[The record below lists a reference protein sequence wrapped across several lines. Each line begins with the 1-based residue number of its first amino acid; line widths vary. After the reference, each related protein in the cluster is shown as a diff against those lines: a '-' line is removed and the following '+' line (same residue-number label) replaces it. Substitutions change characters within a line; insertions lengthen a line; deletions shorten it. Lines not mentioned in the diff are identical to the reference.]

1 MRGRWTGYFA
11 TTAHHRLN
19 VGDALRIRV
28 FGHYVYISIALLAV
42 AEAMIFFAVVYGAV
56 LVRFDGVDRT
66 VEQLP
71 DLGGALWPRALLFS
85 AVMLVCLLAFGLYSS
100 RQRARLLG
108 IALRVILAVLTA
120 FVVASALFYMVPTLW
135 IGRGVVGLASIG
147 ALLGIGISRA
157 IFSRVV
163 DENVLKRRV
172 LVYGAGKS
180 AAAIA
185 RIRRRAD
192 RRGFFVVGYVPASGE
207 QREVTDGLLE
217 APEGL
222 EPLCARLDVSEVVV
236 AMDDRRR
243 GFPIGELLQCR
254 LAGVDV
260 TEQLSFLERETGRV
274 RIDILNPAWMI
285 FGEGFRR
292 DPLRRLTGRLLDLS
306 AGLLVLALASP
317 VMLATSVAI
326 KFEEGWRA
334 PVFYR
339 QRRVGLLGRTFE
351 LLKFRSMRVDA
362 EKNGQAQWASKNDP
376 RVTRVGAFIRKVRI
390 DELPQLLNVLRG
402 QMSIVGPRPE
412 RPEFVAD
419 LAERIPYY
427 HERHSVKP
435 GITGWA
441 QLCYPYGSSEQDSLE
456 KLQYDLY
463 YVKNNTLLFDLAI
476 LLQTAEVVFL
486 GKGR

>member
-1 MRGRWTGYFA
+1 M
-11 TTAHHRLN
+11 
-19 VGDALRIRV
+19 RIRV
-28 FGHYVYISIALLAV
+28 FGHYVYLSIALLAF
-42 AEAMIFFAVVYGAV
+42 AEAAVFFAAVYGAA
-56 LVRFDGVDRT
+56 LVRFHGS
-66 VEQLP
+66 
-71 DLGGALWPRALLFS
+71 LGRMPEATNPNGPLWPRALVFS
-85 AVMLVCLLAFGLYSS
+85 STMVVCLLAFGLYSA

-108 IALRVILAVLTA
+108 IALRLILAVFMA
-120 FVVASALFYMVPTLW
+120 FVVASSLFYLIPSLW
-135 IGRGVVGLASIG
+135 MGRGVVGLAALG
-147 ALLGIGISRA
+147 AFLGMLVSRS
-157 IFSRVV
+157 IFSRLV
-163 DENVLKRRV
+163 DEDVLKRRV

-185 RIRRRAD
+185 GIRRRSD
-192 RRGFFVVGYVPASGE
+192 RRGFLVVGYVPAPGE
-207 QREVTDGLLE
+207 LREVTDGLLE
-217 APEGL
+217 PSEGL
-222 EPLCARLDVSEVVV
+222 VPLCARLDASEVVV

-243 GFPIGELLQCR
+243 GFPIAELLQCR

-285 FGEGFRR
+285 FGQGFRR
-292 DPLRRLTGRLLDLS
+292 DPIRRLTGRLLDLS
-306 AGLLVLALASP
+306 AGLVVLTLASP
-317 VMLATSVAI
+317 FMIATAIAI
-326 KFEEGWRA
+326 KFEEGWGA

-339 QRRVGLLGRTFE
+339 QRRVGLLGQCFD

-362 EKNGQAQWASKNDP
+362 EKDGQAQWASRNDP
-376 RVTRVGAFIRKVRI
+376 RVTRVGTVIRKVRI

-441 QLCYPYGSSEQDSLE
+441 QLCYPYGSCEQDALE

-463 YVKNNTLLFDLAI
+463 YVKNNTLLFDLTI
-476 LLQTAEVVFL
+476 LIQTAEVVFL

>member
-1 MRGRWTGYFA
+1 M
-11 TTAHHRLN
+11 
-19 VGDALRIRV
+19 RIRL
-28 FGHYVYISIALLAV
+28 FGHYVYFAVALLFA
-42 AEAMIFFAVVYGAV
+42 AEAIMFFAAVYAAV
-56 LVRFDGVDRT
+56 LVRFHGSFESIPDA
-66 VEQLP
+66 P
-71 DLGGALWPRALLFS
+71 DLVGALWPRALLFS
-85 AVMLVCLLAFGLYSS
+85 LIMLLSLLSFGLYSE
-100 RQRARLLG
+100 RQRARLTG
-108 IALRVILAVLTA
+108 IAARLILAVLMA
-120 FVVASALFYMVPTLW
+120 FGVASALFYLVPYLW
-135 IGRGVVGLASIG
+135 IGRGVVGLATLS
-147 ALLGIGISRA
+147 ALLGMVVSRS

-163 DENVLKRRV
+163 DEDVLKRRV

-185 RIRRRAD
+185 GIRRRAD
-192 RRGFFVVGYVPASGE
+192 RRGFLVVGYVPAAGE
-207 QREVTDGLLE
+207 QRQVTDGLLD
-217 APEGL
+217 PTVGL
-222 EPLCARLDVSEVVV
+222 VHLCSRLEVSEVVV

-243 GFPIGELLQCR
+243 GFPIAELLQCR

-260 TEQLSFLERETGRV
+260 TEQLTFLERETGRV

-292 DPLRRLTGRLLDLS
+292 DPIRLLTSRTLDLA
-306 AGLLVLALASP
+306 AGLIVITLASP
-317 VMLATSVAI
+317 FMLCAALAI
-326 KFEEGWRA
+326 KLEEGWRA

-339 QRRVGLLGRTFE
+339 QRRVGLLGHPFW

-362 EKNGQAQWASKNDP
+362 EENGQAQWARKDDP
-376 RVTRVGAFIRKVRI
+376 RVTRVGALMRKTRI

-402 QMSIVGPRPE
+402 QMSLVGPRPE

-441 QLCYPYGSSEQDSLE
+441 QLCYPYGSSEQDALE

-463 YVKNNTLLFDLAI
+463 YVKNNTLLFDLTI

>member
-1 MRGRWTGYFA
+1 M
-11 TTAHHRLN
+11 
-19 VGDALRIRV
+19 RIRV
-28 FGHYVYISIALLAV
+28 FGHFVYISIVALAI
-42 AEAMIFFAVVYGAV
+42 AEAMVFFAAVYGAA
-56 LVRFDGVDRT
+56 LVRFDGTLKFLADSSKFNG
-66 VEQLP
+66 E
-71 DLGGALWPRALLFS
+71 LWPRALLFS
-85 AVMLVCLLAFGLYSS
+85 AVTTTCLLAFGLYSA
-100 RQRARLLG
+100 RQRARLIG
-108 IALRVILAVLTA
+108 IALRLVLAVLMA
-120 FVVASALFYMVPTLW
+120 FVVTSSLFYLIPALW
-135 IGRGVVGLASIG
+135 IGRGVVALAASG
-147 ALLGIGISRA
+147 AFLGMLVSRS

-163 DENVLKRRV
+163 DENLLKRRV

-180 AAAIA
+180 ASAIA
-185 RIRRRAD
+185 GIRRRSD
-192 RRGFFVVGYVPASGE
+192 RRGFVVVGYVPAPGE
-207 QREVTDGLLE
+207 LREVTDALLDP
-217 APEGL
+217 AEGL
-222 EPLCARLDVSEVVV
+222 VRLCARLDVSEVVV

-243 GFPIGELLQCR
+243 GFPIAELLQCR

-285 FGEGFRR
+285 FGDGFRR
-292 DPLRRLTGRLLDLS
+292 DPIRRLTGRLLDFS
-306 AGLLVLALASP
+306 GGIVVLTLASP
-317 VMLATSVAI
+317 LMILTALAI
-326 KFEEGWRA
+326 KLEEGWRA

-339 QRRVGLLGRTFE
+339 QWRVGLLGQPFQ

-362 EKNGQAQWASKNDP
+362 EQDGQAQWARKDDP
-376 RVTRVGAFIRKVRI
+376 RVTRVGALIRKVRI

-402 QMSIVGPRPE
+402 QMSLVGPRPE
-412 RPEFVAD
+412 RPEFVSD

-441 QLCYPYGSSEQDSLE
+441 QLCYPYGASEADSLQ

>member
-1 MRGRWTGYFA
+1 M
-11 TTAHHRLN
+11 
-19 VGDALRIRV
+19 
-28 FGHYVYISIALLAV
+28 
-42 AEAMIFFAVVYGAV
+42 FFAAVYAAV
-56 LVRFDGVDRT
+56 LVRFHGSFESIPDA
-66 VEQLP
+66 P
-71 DLGGALWPRALLFS
+71 DLIGALWPRALLFS
-85 AVMLVCLLAFGLYSS
+85 LIMLLSLLSFGLYSA
-100 RQRARLLG
+100 RQRARLTGL
-108 IALRVILAVLTA
+108 AARLILAVLMA
-120 FVVASALFYMVPTLW
+120 FGVASALFYLVPYLW
-135 IGRGVVGLASIG
+135 IGRGVVGLATLS
-147 ALLGIGISRA
+147 ALLGMVVSRS

-163 DENVLKRRV
+163 DEDVLKRRV

-185 RIRRRAD
+185 GIRRRAD
-192 RRGFFVVGYVPASGE
+192 RRGFLVVGYVPAAGE
-207 QREVTDGLLE
+207 QRQVTDGLLD
-217 APEGL
+217 PTVGL
-222 EPLCARLDVSEVVV
+222 VHLCSRLEVSEVVV

-243 GFPIGELLQCR
+243 GFPIAELLQCR

-260 TEQLSFLERETGRV
+260 TEQLTFLERETGRV

-292 DPLRRLTGRLLDLS
+292 DPIRLLTSRTLDLA
-306 AGLLVLALASP
+306 AGLIVITLASP
-317 VMLATSVAI
+317 FMLCAALAI
-326 KFEEGWRA
+326 KLEEGWRA

-339 QRRVGLLGRTFE
+339 QRRVGLLGHPFW

-362 EKNGQAQWASKNDP
+362 EENGQAQWARKDDP
-376 RVTRVGAFIRKVRI
+376 RVTRVGALMRKTRI

-402 QMSIVGPRPE
+402 QMSLVGPRPE

-463 YVKNNTLLFDLAI
+463 YVKNNTLLFDLTI

>member
-1 MRGRWTGYFA
+1 M
-11 TTAHHRLN
+11 
-19 VGDALRIRV
+19 RIRV
-28 FGHYVYISIALLAV
+28 FGHYVYASMAALALI
-42 AEAMIFFAVVYGAV
+42 EALVFFAAVYAAA
-56 LVRFDGVDRT
+56 LVRFHGA
-66 VEQLP
+66 
-71 DLGGALWPRALLFS
+71 LGHLVGDQRADGALWPRALLFS
-85 AVMLVCLLAFGLYSS
+85 AIMVLCLLAFGLYSA
-100 RQRARLLG
+100 RQRARLFG
-108 IALRVILAVLTA
+108 VALRIVLAVLMA
-120 FVVASALFYMVPTLW
+120 FAVASALFYLIPNLW
-135 IGRGVVGLASIG
+135 IGRGVVGLATLG
-147 ALLGIGISRA
+147 AFLGMFISRSV
-157 IFSRVV
+157 FSQVV
-163 DENVLKRRV
+163 DENRLKRRV

-185 RIRRRAD
+185 GIRRRSD
-192 RRGFFVVGYVPASGE
+192 RRGFHVVGYVPAPGE
-207 QREVTDGLLE
+207 RREVTDGLLE
-217 APEGL
+217 PSEGL
-222 EPLCARLDVSEVVV
+222 VRLCARLDASEVVV

-243 GFPIGELLQCR
+243 GFPIAELLQCR

-292 DPLRRLTGRLLDLS
+292 DPLRRLTGRLLDLA
-306 AGLLVLALASP
+306 AGLAVLAVASPFMLAS
-317 VMLATSVAI
+317 AIAI
-326 KFEEGWRA
+326 KLEDGWAA

-339 QRRVGLLGRTFE
+339 QRRVGLLGRHYD

-362 EKNGQAQWASKNDP
+362 EKDGQAQWAAKNDP

-402 QMSIVGPRPE
+402 QMSLVGPRPE
-412 RPEFVAD
+412 RPEFVAE
-419 LAERIPYY
+419 LAERLPYY

-441 QLCYPYGSSEQDSLE
+441 QLCYPYGSSEQDALE

>member
-1 MRGRWTGYFA
+1 M
-11 TTAHHRLN
+11 
-19 VGDALRIRV
+19 RIRL
-28 FGHYVYISIALLAV
+28 FGHYVYLAV
-42 AEAMIFFAVVYGAV
+42 ALLFAAEAIVFFAAVYGAV
-56 LVRFDGVDRT
+56 LVRFHGSFGNIPDV
-66 VEQLP
+66 P
-71 DLGGALWPRALLFS
+71 DLVGALWPRALLFS
-85 AVMLVCLLAFGLYSS
+85 LIMLLSLLSFGLYSA
-100 RQRARLLG
+100 RQRARLTGL
-108 IALRVILAVLTA
+108 ALRLILAVLMA
-120 FVVASALFYMVPTLW
+120 FGVASALFYLVPNLW
-135 IGRGVVGLASIG
+135 IGRGVVGLATVG
-147 ALLGIGISRA
+147 ALLGMVVSRS

-163 DENVLKRRV
+163 DEDVLKRRV

-185 RIRRRAD
+185 GIRRRAD
-192 RRGFFVVGYVPASGE
+192 RRGFLVVGYVPAAGE
-207 QREVTDGLLE
+207 QRQVTAGLLDPT
-217 APEGL
+217 AGL
-222 EPLCARLDVSEVVV
+222 VYLCSRLEVSEVVV

-243 GFPIGELLQCR
+243 GFPIAELLQCR

-260 TEQLSFLERETGRV
+260 TEQLTFLERETGRV

-285 FGEGFRR
+285 FGAGFRR
-292 DPLRRLTGRLLDLS
+292 DPIRLLTSRTLDLA
-306 AGLLVLALASP
+306 AGLILITLASP
-317 VMLATSVAI
+317 FMLCAALAI
-326 KFEEGWRA
+326 KLEEGWCA

-339 QRRVGLLGRTFE
+339 QRRVGLLGHPFW

-362 EKNGQAQWASKNDP
+362 EENGQAQWARKDDP
-376 RVTRVGAFIRKVRI
+376 RVTRVGALMRKTRI

-402 QMSIVGPRPE
+402 QMSLVGPRPE

-441 QLCYPYGSSEQDSLE
+441 QLCYPYGSSEQDALE

-463 YVKNNTLLFDLAI
+463 YVKNNTLLFDLTI